1 MKNKKK
7 GLIKQVTRFKMH
19 KSGKFWVVSSLTQFS
34 WLNLPKKSARQVKV
48 ELQET
53 QYQRVYGDSEDEEGP
68 QSGRALRLITG
79 LASGVGLG
87 LLGHGLMP
95 HTVSAETTQA
105 GKEKAL
111 GTETLAQQESVA
123 IPLTN
128 SIKKQSDLIGPRE
141 DELINIYG
149 NEFSQRFVTNA
160 DASIFGDTVTLTP
173 DEKTKKGNAI
183 LDTKIDMREDF
194 YLKGFV
200 NLGTKTQAMSGGD
213 GVAFVLQPG
222 DTSQIGDHGNAMGM
236 GGLKDAVGFKLDTYW
251 NENTEGNAGPD
262 PVNMRNKPF
271 GAFISTTDTDIIA
284 RTDMDSA
291 QEILIPYQNRLD
303 PIELFYDSKTS
314 TLNFTYRET
323 SFSKDI
329 SYYTNKYRNMSFAI
343 NASTGDAYNLQQFKL
358 EQFSYTLGKG
368 LVKKQFVDT
377 EGNPIALEE
386 TLEGRVGETW
396 EVDEKPQDIP
406 GYIFVEVKGPTKG
419 TFTVND
425 QNVTYV
431 YRLPSVSESES
442 ENDSLSES
450 DSRSQSES
458 ISNSESISVSTSDSE
473 FISESE
479 SKSESVSDS
488 ESVSESVSKSASIFE
503 SDSKTQSAS
512 NSNSESLSDSEL
524 ISMSE
529 SKSESIS
536 ISASESISKSQSES
550 ESTSESLSSLSSNS
564 ESESVSQSQS
574 ESISGSESLS
584 GSESVSSSETN
595 SESASIS
602 ESESVSQSQS
612 ESISSSGTNS
622 ESVSISESESVS
634 QSQSESI
641 SSSETNSESVSI
653 SESESVSQSQS
664 ASISGS
670 ESLSGSE
677 SVSFSETNSESSS
690 ISESESVSQSQSASI
705 SGSESLSGSES
716 VSSSET
722 NSESVSISE
731 SES

>member
-19 KSGKFWVVSSLTQFS
+19 KSGKFWVISSLTQFS

-53 QYQRVYGDSEDEEGP
+53 QYQQVYGDSEDDEGP

-111 GTETLAQQESVA
+111 GTETLAQQDSVA

-128 SIKKQSDLIGPRE
+128 SIKKQSDLIGPSVE
-141 DELINIYG
+141 DEVINIYG

-160 DASIFGDTVTLTP
+160 DASISGDTVTLTP

-183 LDTKIDMREDF
+183 LDTKIDIREDF

-213 GVAFVLQPG
+213 GIAFVLQPG

-262 PVNMRNKPF
+262 PVSMRNKPF

-284 RTDMDSA
+284 KTDMDSA

-329 SYYTNKYRNMSFAI
+329 SYYTNKYRNMSFSI

-396 EVDEKPQDIP
+396 EVDETPQDIP

-458 ISNSESISVSTSDSE
+458 ISNSESISVSTSVSE

-536 ISASESISKSQSES
+536 ISTSESISKSQSES
-550 ESTSESLSSLSSNS
+550 ESNSESLSSLNSNSESEAGSQSKSESISGSGSLSGSESVSSSETNSESVSQSKSESISGSESLSGSESVSSSETNSESVSIS

-595 SESASIS
+595 SES
-602 ESESVSQSQS
+602 
-612 ESISSSGTNS
+612 
-622 ESVSISESESVS
+622 VSISESESV
-634 QSQSESI
+634 
-641 SSSETNSESVSI
+641 
-653 SESESVSQSQS
+653 
-664 ASISGS
+664 
-670 ESLSGSE
+670 
-677 SVSFSETNSESSS
+677 
-690 ISESESVSQSQSASI
+690 
-705 SGSESLSGSES
+705 
-716 VSSSET
+716 
-722 NSESVSISE
+722 
-731 SES
+731 